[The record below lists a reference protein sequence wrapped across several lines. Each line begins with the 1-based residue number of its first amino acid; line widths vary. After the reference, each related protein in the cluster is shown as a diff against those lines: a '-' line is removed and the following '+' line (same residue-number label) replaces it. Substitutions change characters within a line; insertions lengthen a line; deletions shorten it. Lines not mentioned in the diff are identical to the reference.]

1 MDYLREAIE
10 HLRSYNDLNFALQNL
25 SREINDLK
33 ATMPDV
39 KAIEITGMPPGGG
52 SGTADDILIN
62 KMYRLQMAEKEY
74 KATYKAV
81 KKIDQVLK
89 DISKDEGEKYGQLL
103 RMWFVQRRSK
113 DEIADELTYSERQIY
128 RIKDIALKKFAIQYF
143 GIDVI
148 I

>member
-25 SREINDLK
+25 SREINDLR

-39 KAIEITGMPPGGG
+39 KAIEITGMPSGGG
-52 SGTADDILIN
+52 SGTVDDILIN
-62 KMYRLQMAEKEY
+62 KVYRLQMAQKEY
-74 KATYKAV
+74 RATFKAV
-81 KKIDQVLK
+81 KKIDQVLN
-89 DISKDEGEKYGQLL
+89 DISKDDSEKYGQLL
-103 RMWFVQRRSK
+103 RMWFIQHRSK
-113 DEIADELTYSERQIY
+113 DEIADELTYSERQLY

-148 I
+148 A

>member
-81 KKIDQVLK
+81 KKIDQVLN
-89 DISKDEGEKYGQLL
+89 DISKDDCEKYGQLL
-103 RMWFVQRRSK
+103 RLWFIQHRSK
-113 DEIADELTYSERQIY
+113 DEIAEELTYYERQIY

-148 I
+148 A